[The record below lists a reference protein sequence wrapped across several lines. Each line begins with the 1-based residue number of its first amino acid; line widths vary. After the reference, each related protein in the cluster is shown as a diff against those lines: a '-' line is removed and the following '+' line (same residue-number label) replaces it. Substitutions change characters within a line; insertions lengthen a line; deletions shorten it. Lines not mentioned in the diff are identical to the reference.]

1 VLRMPDGTEVGA
13 GVRGSQAQMKSLLES
28 KVTPDW
34 ATLRYFGLTPDGVP
48 RFPVVVD
55 YGTGERTD

>member
-1 VLRMPDGTEVGA
+1 
-13 GVRGSQAQMKSLLES
+13 MKTLLES
-28 KVTPDW
+28 KVIPDW
-34 ATLRYFGLTPDGVP
+34 ATLWYFGLTPDGVP